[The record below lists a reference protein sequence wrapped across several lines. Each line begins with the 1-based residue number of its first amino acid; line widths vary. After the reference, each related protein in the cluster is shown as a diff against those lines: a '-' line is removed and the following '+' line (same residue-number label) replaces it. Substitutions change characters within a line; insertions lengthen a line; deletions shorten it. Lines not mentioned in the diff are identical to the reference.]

1 MVEQNYAQKIP
12 YWLGL
17 SCARYRIDN
26 MLSIT
31 DKIDLM
37 ELAEYIF
44 DQIEKD
50 QVDLKETR
58 SRLSASGLYITK
70 EDIETYI
77 NDYLYYT
84 EFKRSF

>member
-44 DQIEKD
+44 DQINKD
-50 QVDLKETR
+50 QIELKDTR
-58 SRLSASGLYITK
+58 PQLSASGLYVTK
-70 EDIETYI
+70 KDIEMYI
-77 NDYLYYT
+77 SDYLYYM

>member
-1 MVEQNYAQKIP
+1 MYSI
-12 YWLGL
+12 
-17 SCARYRIDN
+17 IDKN
-26 MLSIT
+26 GIV
-31 DKIDLM
+31 

-50 QVDLKETR
+50 QVELKEKQFA
-58 SRLSASGLYITK
+58 SSSGLYITK
-70 EDIETYI
+70 KDIETYI

>member
-1 MVEQNYAQKIP
+1 MYSI
-12 YWLGL
+12 
-17 SCARYRIDN
+17 IDKN
-26 MLSIT
+26 GIV
-31 DKIDLM
+31 

-50 QVDLKETR
+50 QVELREKR
-58 SRLSASGLYITK
+58 PQLSSSGLYITK
-70 EDIETYI
+70 KDIETYI

>member
-1 MVEQNYAQKIP
+1 MYSI
-12 YWLGL
+12 
-17 SCARYRIDN
+17 IDKN
-26 MLSIT
+26 GIV
-31 DKIDLM
+31 

-58 SRLSASGLYITK
+58 SRLSSSGLYITK
-70 EDIETYI
+70 KDIETYI

-84 EFKRSF
+84 EFNRSF

>member
-50 QVDLKETR
+50 QVELREKRPQR
-58 SRLSASGLYITK
+58 SSSGLYVTK
-70 EDIETYI
+70 KDIETYI
-77 NDYLYYT
+77 SDYLYYM